1 MSFLSDIG
9 IATKIFVGINIS
21 HHGYI
26 EMLQI
31 DKSSWEVKKYSRRN
45 LSYNIVSREI
55 DDYFSL
61 PEVINSL
68 FAEFKLR
75 PRECDVVICLPNVY
89 CSFLSFPSSMSKDE
103 LLLAAMSE
111 AEQHYIFR
119 KNTPTVSWMPVI
131 GRKAKG
137 DDKLIVAEAVQE
149 NVVLQL
155 VDIVEEI
162 GCKLHAI
169 ETSTSAFIRGIIFA
183 NFFPEKSK
191 NNDPWSILLVSPNN
205 CTLYSIKGSN
215 WVNYYEMPMPIQSFE
230 ESEIYDSIIEVV
242 NPSLENFQAEALLVV
257 SEVNSVSAEKLAS
270 NLIFEGEIKYLD
282 RNKYANGPFVP
293 VGSEVAE
300 EFVNKISIES
310 VGTAL
315 YPSVNFS
322 YKFNLVKT
330 ASGED
335 DFSEIV
341 NLFGKDVEINTKLV
355 QMFTGIIVVIIF
367 IFFGLIGI
375 ISSQFNKYNVNKVM
389 ELEQKEKEYNEFI
402 EKNSKGQPKIDINQA
417 VPLIIAGNKKQVL
430 YYDAI
435 SVEVPHNLWLTY
447 FYSDASGA
455 IAIKG
460 ESTSISLIYKFFKSI
475 KVMITES
482 DLSLTKLR
490 AKEAQE
496 VQNFV
501 LNEDTNL
508 YEFQLSNSNYLAKEA
523 ATQAVESSENS
534 ASSSTNNTNSN
545 TNNNTNNNNNNNN
558 NSTNNN
564 ANNNSNN
571 TDNASQL
578 QYNPNINNVVKP
590 TLPLEP
596 ISATN

>member
-45 LSYNIVSREI
+45 LSYNIVAREI
-55 DDYFSL
+55 DDYLSL
-61 PEVINSL
+61 SEVINSL
-68 FAEFKLR
+68 FDEFKLR

-89 CSFLSFPSSMSKDE
+89 CSFLNFPSSMSKDE
-103 LLLAAMSE
+103 VSLAVISE

-119 KNTPTVSWMPVI
+119 KNTPMVSWLPVT
-131 GRKAKG
+131 GKKVKG
-137 DDKLIVAEAVQE
+137 NEKLVVAEAIQE
-149 NVVLQL
+149 NVVLQI
-155 VDIVEEI
+155 VDIMEEI

-191 NNDPWSILLVSPNN
+191 NNDPWSVLLVSPNN

-215 WVNYYEMPMPIQSFE
+215 WVDYYEMPMPIQSFE
-230 ESEIYDSIIEVV
+230 DSEIYESIIEVV
-242 NPSLENFQAEALLVV
+242 NPSLGNFLTDALLVV

-270 NLIFEGEIKYLD
+270 GLMFEGDIKYLD
-282 RNKYANGPFVP
+282 RNKYANSPFVP
-293 VGSEVAE
+293 IGSGVSE

-330 ASGED
+330 NTGED

-341 NLFGKDVEINTKLV
+341 NIFGKDIEINTRLV
-355 QMFTGIIVVIIF
+355 QLCTLVAVGIIL
-367 IFFGLIGI
+367 GLFSLIYI
-375 ISSQFNKYNVNKVM
+375 ISSQINQYNVNKLV
-389 ELEQKEKEYNEFI
+389 ELEQKEKEYKDFI
-402 EKNSKGQPKIDINQA
+402 EQNSKGQPKIDINQA

-435 SVEVPHNLWLTY
+435 AVEVPHNLWLTY
-447 FYSDASGA
+447 FYSDSSGA

-460 ESTSISLIYKFFKSI
+460 ESTSIDLIYKFFKSL

-501 LNEDTNL
+501 LNEDSNL

-523 ATQAVESSENS
+523 ASQAVESSEKTD
-534 ASSSTNNTNSN
+534 SSSTNNKNIN
-545 TNNNTNNNNNNNN
+545 D
-558 NSTNNN
+558 
-564 ANNNSNN
+564 NNSNK
-571 TDNASQL
+571 TDNAGQL